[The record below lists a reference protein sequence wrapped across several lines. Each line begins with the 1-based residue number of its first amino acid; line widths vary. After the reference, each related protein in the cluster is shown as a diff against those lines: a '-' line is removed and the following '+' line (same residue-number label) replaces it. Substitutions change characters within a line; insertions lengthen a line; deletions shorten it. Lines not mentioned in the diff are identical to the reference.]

1 MKNLKSMTIT
11 LMMCFLSLMSF
22 AQDAKEKQLS
32 NAEIF
37 SAKAGTL
44 IEKQFIDVGKCK
56 SVEVKVLKLKDL
68 NDGTGFSALRL
79 EYEYV
84 SSYSTDTKIASLD
97 KDEIDGLI
105 KSIRNLQTN
114 VFTSTRDVYT
124 EVTFKSRTGFEC
136 GAYYEV
142 GKGIWK
148 AYMQLEKYDSKSN
161 VFLNVEELSTFLS
174 LVEQAKLKM

>member
-1 MKNLKSMTIT
+1 MKLKLMMMT
-11 LMMCFLSLMSF
+11 LMMCLTTFSF
-22 AQDAKEKQLS
+22 GQVTKEKELS
-32 NAEIF
+32 NAEKF

-44 IEKQFIDVGKCK
+44 IEKQFIDIGKCK
-56 SVEVKVLKLKDL
+56 SIEVKVLKLKDL

-105 KSIRNLQTN
+105 KSIINLQTN
-114 VFTSTRDVYT
+114 VFTSTRDIYT

-136 GAYYEV
+136 GAYYDV
-142 GKGIWK
+142 NKSIWK

-161 VFLNVEELSTFLS
+161 VFLSIEELSTFLS

>member
-1 MKNLKSMTIT
+1 MKKVKLMIT
-11 LMMCFLSLMSF
+11 TLLMCLSFVSF
-22 AQDAKEKQLS
+22 GQTTKDKQLS

-44 IEKQFIDVGKCK
+44 IEKQFIDIGKCK

-68 NDGTGFSALRL
+68 NDNSGFSALRL
-79 EYEYV
+79 EYESV

-105 KSIRNLQTN
+105 KSIKNLQTN
-114 VFTSTRDVYT
+114 VFSTTRDIYT

-136 GAYYEV
+136 GAYFDV
-142 GKGIWK
+142 SKGLWK

-161 VFLNVEELSTFLS
+161 VFLSVDELSTFLS
-174 LVEQAKLKM
+174 LVESAKLKM